1 MDNIAHTIRRVR
13 EERNYTQE
21 YMASQLGIS
30 TKSYSNLENN
40 IHRLTLDRLHHI
52 AEVLEVPLIRL
63 LEAPDLAMQRH
74 EKQLQQLQQ
83 EIRELKQWLIN
94 KEI

>member
-40 IHRLTLDRLHHI
+40 IHRLTLDRLHRI
-52 AEVLEVPLIRL
+52 AEVLDVPLTRL
-63 LEAPDLAMQRH
+63 LEAPHLSMQRH
-74 EKQLQQLQQ
+74 ETELKRLQE

-94 KEI
+94 KKI